1 MDQTGSGGA
10 GSYGTPLLRDGVG
23 YIPLRA
29 SRTGA
34 RGMPSL
40 ENTVVVGTAMVDE
53 ADFAELSRHRWHLS
67 DTGYA
72 CRWVGPRK
80 ARKRVRMHR
89 FVLGDALGFTDQV
102 DHLNRDRLDNRRAN
116 LRPVALDGFNKQN
129 VPGARG
135 QHLAASRRVV
145 RPHSSEVGGA
155 GEVRGQA
162 ADEAIRHGGGG
173 GGRCAR
179 VARGAHAVLDGL
191 TARRA
196 SGAGWRLRSGWFACG
211 VTLAQ
216 GRSTPDGAGSGLLGR
231 PEPAASAVAAMM
243 PWHIGNTG
251 VPRHDRSRDV

>member
-1 MDQTGSGGA
+1 MDQTESGGA

-89 FVLGDALGFTDQV
+89 FVLGDALGMTDQV

-129 VPGARG
+129 VPARAGSTSQHRGVSYDRTRQKWVAQAKCAGKRLMKRFDTEEEAADAARG
-135 QHLAASRRVV
+135 W
-145 RPHSSEVGGA
+145 
-155 GEVRGQA
+155 
-162 ADEAIRHGGGG
+162 
-173 GGRCAR
+173 
-179 VARGAHAVLDGL
+179 
-191 TARRA
+191 RA
-196 SGAGWRLRSGWFACG
+196 EHMPF
-211 VTLAQ
+211 
-216 GRSTPDGAGSGLLGR
+216 STD
-231 PEPAASAVAAMM
+231 
-243 PWHIGNTG
+243 
-251 VPRHDRSRDV
+251 